1 MKLFFIL
8 FFNLLMIQCQNSN
21 FQQVSSR
28 WSEEKIWNWYN
39 NQPWLI
45 GTNFITSSSINQ
57 LEFWQEKTFDP
68 DLIDKELKLS
78 ASIGMNTHR
87 VFLHDLLWQQDSM
100 GFLSR
105 IDKFLEISHKNGIK
119 TLLVFFDDVWHPMPK
134 LGKQPEPI
142 PHVHNSGWVQSPG
155 AKILYDSLSHNKLKS
170 YVKGIIG
177 KFANDQRVLGWDL
190 YNEPGQKG
198 ISSHNIPKERSI
210 DLYKKVGIKIT
221 DNNYSEY
228 NLNEI
233 DPKDKKQKYTLSLLK
248 YTVKWAREVNPSQPL
263 TIGIYEWDIKWDSMN
278 NLSELN
284 QFILN
289 NSDIISFHSYASKKE
304 VLRKVNELQNYNRPI
319 LCTEY
324 IAREYENTFENVLP
338 IFNDNKIGAY
348 NWGLVSGKTNTIYPW
363 KRWDSTYTGPP
374 KKWHHDIFYKDGK
387 PYSSDEIELIKSL
400 SLSGTK

>member
-119 TLLVFFDDVWHPMPK
+119 TV
-134 LGKQPEPI
+134 
-142 PHVHNSGWVQSPG
+142 
-155 AKILYDSLSHNKLKS
+155 LK
-170 YVKGIIG
+170 
-177 KFANDQRVLGWDL
+177 
-190 YNEPGQKG
+190 
-198 ISSHNIPKERSI
+198 
-210 DLYKKVGIKIT
+210 
-221 DNNYSEY
+221 
-228 NLNEI
+228 
-233 DPKDKKQKYTLSLLK
+233 
-248 YTVKWAREVNPSQPL
+248 PS
-263 TIGIYEWDIKWDSMN
+263 
-278 NLSELN
+278 
-284 QFILN
+284 
-289 NSDIISFHSYASKKE
+289 
-304 VLRKVNELQNYNRPI
+304 
-319 LCTEY
+319 
-324 IAREYENTFENVLP
+324 
-338 IFNDNKIGAY
+338 
-348 NWGLVSGKTNTIYPW
+348 
-363 KRWDSTYTGPP
+363 
-374 KKWHHDIFYKDGK
+374 
-387 PYSSDEIELIKSL
+387 
-400 SLSGTK
+400 